1 MSLKVLT
8 RWQSEQASATHEGA
22 WHLVVGGAEYGLLL
36 YWCSYYHNLLLLLLP
51 SALLNNNEKTNKLG
65 IYYSSHSLFVLKFAK
80 STSDEF
86 RGSSGGGSFQIHLN
100 NKRCILCILRSK
112 YDPDMLGLCPGTES
126 WIRRDYCLREPRRW
140 ENIKGWWMGTEG
152 GVWLSCCPFS
162 ESERNEKLAQG
173 LSHSWFKLKLLQ
185 RRDGEARRESLVW
198 SLTRLWPVV
207 RGGPSE
213 PLRSITMIN
222 PSTSAEPVRR
232 KIAFCQSRF
241 NLRWTVESADRSAS
255 CRSQWRHFNQNENFV
270 VAISFIFAV
279 KLQHWQTTNV
289 NE

>member
-1 MSLKVLT
+1 MVVSQGLTRESSPCRSNCINICYFTFYINTHAGVINDDITGQKQCKCYVYSVSFVSLKVLT

-86 RGSSGGGSFQIHLN
+86 RGSSRGGSFQIHLN

-126 WIRRDYCLREPRRW
+126 WIRRDYCLREPRCW
-140 ENIKGWWMGTEG
+140 ENIIGWWMGTEG

-173 LSHSWFKLKLLQ
+173 LSHSWLKLKLLQ
-185 RRDGEARRESLVW
+185 SRDGEARRESLVW
-198 SLTRLWPVV
+198 SLTRLWPVM
-207 RGGPSE
+207 RGGAA
-213 PLRSITMIN
+213 PLSL
-222 PSTSAEPVRR
+222 SGA
-232 KIAFCQSRF
+232 
-241 NLRWTVESADRSAS
+241 
-255 CRSQWRHFNQNENFV
+255 SQW
-270 VAISFIFAV
+270 
-279 KLQHWQTTNV
+279 
-289 NE
+289 